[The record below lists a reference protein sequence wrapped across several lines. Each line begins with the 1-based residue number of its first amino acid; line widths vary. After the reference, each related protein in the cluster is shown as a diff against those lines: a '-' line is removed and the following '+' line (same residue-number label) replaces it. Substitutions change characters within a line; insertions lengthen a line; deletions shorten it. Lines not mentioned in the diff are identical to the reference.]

1 MTIVFC
7 NGKGGAGKTTLS
19 ILLGCALAD
28 AGRRVGLIDRDPQ
41 GTAARWVA
49 ETDGGLELV
58 RPGERYD
65 ATIVD
70 TPPRLES
77 SALHES
83 LAGADRVI
91 LVSSPSPADLWTSQ
105 DTAKLIGRH
114 YRGEKSAVLFNQVQ
128 RNTTL
133 ARELPMIG
141 DRIGLPVLSR
151 QMGRRQSYQHAML
164 LGWKALDAPA
174 REEVL
179 QVALEIIT
187 F

>member
-7 NGKGGAGKTTLS
+7 NGKGGAGKTTLA

-28 AGRRVGLIDRDPQ
+28 AGRRVGLVDRDPQ
-41 GTAARWVA
+41 GTASRWVA
-49 ETDGGLELV
+49 ESDGGLEIAV
-58 RPGERYD
+58 QGERYD
-65 ATIVD
+65 AMIID
-70 TPPRLES
+70 TPPRLDS
-77 SALHES
+77 VALQQS
-83 LAGADRVI
+83 LSEADRTI

-105 DTAKLIGRH
+105 DTVKIIRQY
-114 YRGEKSAVLFNQVQ
+114 YRGDKAAVLFNSVQ

-133 ARELPMIG
+133 ANELSLLG
-141 DRIGLPVLSR
+141 ERIGLPMLSR
-151 QMGRRQSYQHAML
+151 QVCRRQAYQHAML
-164 LGWKALDAPA
+164 LGWKALDAKA

>member
-28 AGRRVGLIDRDPQ
+28 AGRRVGLIDRDSQ
-41 GTAARWVA
+41 KTATRWLQETESGVELAVA
-49 ETDGGLELV
+49 GET
-58 RPGERYD
+58 YD
-65 ATIVD
+65 ATIID

-77 SALHES
+77 DAVHQS
-83 LAGADRVI
+83 LREADRVV

-105 DTAKLIGRH
+105 ETSKVIQNH
-114 YRGEKSAVLFNQVQ
+114 YRGKKAALLFNQVQ

-133 ARELPMIG
+133 AREMPRLG
-141 DRIGLPVLSR
+141 ERIGLAPLKCQV
-151 QMGRRQSYQHAML
+151 GRRQSYQHAML

-174 REEVL
+174 REEIL
-179 QVALEIIT
+179 QVSLEIIT